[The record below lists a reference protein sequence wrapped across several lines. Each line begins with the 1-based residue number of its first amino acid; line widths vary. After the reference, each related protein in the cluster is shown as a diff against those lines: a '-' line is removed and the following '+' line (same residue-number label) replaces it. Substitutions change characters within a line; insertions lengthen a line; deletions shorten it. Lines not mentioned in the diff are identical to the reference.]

1 MKEEDPLYTVNL
13 DMFRMRAVYECGMEI
28 SSVRFEEKGN
38 ILVFGTSDG
47 DLGLVMIE
55 DILEKRNDED

>member
-1 MKEEDPLYTVNL
+1 MNL
-13 DMFRMRAVYECGMEI
+13 DMFRMRAVYECGVEV